1 MKTELDIVQDV
12 SGKLESLGILY
23 MLTGSMAMNFYAVPR
38 MTRDI
43 DLVVEILEKNI
54 PSMISLFEKE
64 YYIDPD
70 AIQLA
75 IQSEK
80 LFNAIHEES
89 FIKVDFIIKK
99 NSSYRLEEFSRRQ
112 KVLFGDFETYI
123 VSKEDLILSKMLW
136 SKSSKSDIQK
146 RDIKNLISSG
156 YDKFYLEE
164 KSKSLYVHEWLQEII
179 KDE

>member
-1 MKTELDIVQDV
+1 MKTELEILQDV

-23 MLTGSMAMNFYAVPR
+23 MLTGSIAMNYYAVPR

-43 DLVVEILEKNI
+43 DLVIEILEKNI
-54 PSMISLFEKE
+54 PMIIKLFEKE

-70 AIQLA
+70 AIRLA

-89 FIKVDFIIKK
+89 FIKVDFIIRK

-123 VSKEDLILSKMLW
+123 VSKEDLILSKLLW
-136 SKSSKSDIQK
+136 SKSSKSDMQK
-146 RDIKNLISSG
+146 RDIKNLINSG
-156 YDKFYLEE
+156 YDKLYLKE
-164 KSKSLYVHEWLQEII
+164 KSESLYVYEWFQEIM